1 MGEGRA
7 GPGQTVNRPLTV
19 AGVGVGAFGMF
30 PGRSRPLSVYFLS
43 RFFSPTDDAGLF
55 LGVSSCIASELSPG
69 LRPGGLPPALFS
81 GSRVALRPS
90 SSPSLPSSR
99 GRPASRPA
107 RINVSCALSW
117 ACVPSPVN
125 LPAAPRCYDALLLG
139 VCSGSPLFSASGKI
153 SPPL

>member
-43 RFFSPTDDAGLF
+43 RFFSPMDDAGLF

-69 LRPGGLPPALFS
+69 LRPGGLPPCSLAPGGRASLLLT
-81 GSRVALRPS
+81 V
-90 SSPSLPSSR
+90 SPF
-99 GRPASRPA
+99 
-107 RINVSCALSW
+107 V
-117 ACVPSPVN
+117 
-125 LPAAPRCYDALLLG
+125 PAAVLPHGLRGLT
-139 VCSGSPLFSASGKI
+139 
-153 SPPL
+153 